1 MFKKKPQEIAEKTEV
16 SAVAPVSVSPLT
28 ENETIQVKQTSRRN
42 TVIAQDTL
50 FTGNIEMEGDIHIYG
65 KVQGNITLKE
75 GVLYVMRDG
84 FIEGEFTAPSLVING
99 RVQGTCT
106 GDSVEV
112 HEHGEMEGMIRSVA
126 FSIRPGGSFVG
137 KSERLAVKKEAEP
150 KRVVEI
156 NKKKQSVEV
165 TEKTVEEATVLSQAQ

>member
-16 SAVAPVSVSPLT
+16 SAVTPVSVSPLT
-28 ENETIQVKQTSRRN
+28 ENETTQVKQASRRN

-75 GVLYVMRDG
+75 GVLYVMRDS

-99 RVQGTCT
+99 RVQGTSC
-106 GDSVEV
+106 G
-112 HEHGEMEGMIRSVA
+112 
-126 FSIRPGGSFVG
+126 
-137 KSERLAVKKEAEP
+137 
-150 KRVVEI
+150 
-156 NKKKQSVEV
+156 
-165 TEKTVEEATVLSQAQ
+165 